1 MASVYFGEG
10 GKLTWRWFVPVMP
23 RFGDVEAICGYC
35 VQYCN
40 VCCVCGYSLCE
51 CQEGDRIINQGVYE
65 AFTVKGYW
73 TTIISQTVID
83 NYQC

>member
-1 MASVYFGEG
+1 MTSVYFGEG

-40 VCCVCGYSLCE
+40 VCCVCGYSLC
-51 CQEGDRIINQGVYE
+51 GMRVDANVKRVIVLSIQG
-65 AFTVKGYW
+65 
-73 TTIISQTVID
+73 
-83 NYQC
+83 